1 MSLFAAARGYVLPPD
16 QILVIANSDSQE
28 SVQIA
33 EYYCARRNVPT
44 SNVLALPLEAS
55 LNDTISRARYE
66 KNLAEPIRKRLS
78 STEPAGKIKC
88 LLTTYGVPIRVG
100 GRGPLRNYESE
111 LNELKEL
118 TQLGKARIEQLEQA
132 PMADSTNEKEEITHK
147 LALLEAQIDWI
158 EGKETGAC
166 VDSELS
172 MVLAGDYELYRWQ
185 PNRLKNGMRSA
196 DCKTLMVCRID
207 GPSFEIARN
216 LVDKAIIG
224 EKMGLIRGKAYIDS
238 RGIKDDKKDHSFGH
252 FDQSL
257 RDLAELI
264 KSRTSIAVQQEE
276 TAELFAPGE
285 CPYTSLYCG
294 WYSLRNYVD
303 AFDFINGAIGYHI
316 SSLEAVDLRD
326 PNSSQWCPAMLKD
339 GITATLGAV
348 AEPYLHSFPEPKAFF
363 LELLDGHC
371 LVEAYYRT
379 KPFNSWQLVLIGDPL
394 YTPFKKP

>member
-1 MSLFAAARGYVLPPD
+1 LSLFAAARGYVLPPD

-238 RGIKDDKKDHSFGH
+238 RGIKDK
-252 FDQSL
+252 
-257 RDLAELI
+257 
-264 KSRTSIAVQQEE
+264 
-276 TAELFAPGE
+276 
-285 CPYTSLYCG
+285 
-294 WYSLRNYVD
+294 
-303 AFDFINGAIGYHI
+303 
-316 SSLEAVDLRD
+316 
-326 PNSSQWCPAMLKD
+326 NS
-339 GITATLGAV
+339 
-348 AEPYLHSFPEPKAFF
+348 
-363 LELLDGHC
+363 
-371 LVEAYYRT
+371 
-379 KPFNSWQLVLIGDPL
+379 
-394 YTPFKKP
+394 